1 MQPSWLCAQP
11 ACSVS
16 WCIRCPLESGVT
28 CANGVRRIP
37 ANYPEGGNNSTT
49 PAAVGVGDGESTCR
63 RGSVHRALAGVRVGD
78 HLSVRPTREDPRAD
92 HPLPVRPC
100 SGWGLPSRPGH
111 PGRWCALT
119 APFHP
124 HLCLSLRRVPS
135 HRRSVLCGT
144 FLRVTPTGCEPAS
157 CPMEPRP
164 SSARTPR
171 RDPAAVTRSTH
182 RRVPVWREISLASPC
197 AAN

>member
-1 MQPSWLCAQP
+1 MTGRRPASTQFGGHPPTTLKAETKAQP
-11 ACSVS
+11 
-16 WCIRCPLESGVT
+16 
-28 CANGVRRIP
+28 P
-37 ANYPEGGNNSTT
+37 AP
-49 PAAVGVGDGESTCR
+49 VGVGDGESTCR
-63 RGSVHRALAGVRVGD
+63 RGSVHRPLTGVRVGD
-78 HLSVRPTREDPRAD
+78 HPSVRPTREDPRAD

-124 HLCLSLRRVPS
+124 HLCSSLRRVPS

-144 FLRVTPTGCEPAS
+144 FLRVTPTGCKPAS

-171 RDPAAVTRSTH
+171 RGPAAVTRSTH
-182 RRVPVWREISLASPC
+182 RRVPVWREISLASPG